1 MFSWVLTN
9 GTMRWMRTHNDL
21 SIESDVVAMTTIQT
35 TGGER
40 ESTYPLSYLKNLTQP
55 HKLMFGSLYYRQ
67 APKKLRPRSRAI
79 KRKLLANQRRPDFP
93 TSLWSDVISNS
104 FVDLNRVFDFRRS
117 AWDRYQ
123 GAALFLYPHR
133 TRELTD
139 YAKDIVDTFIAV
151 PGSPD
156 RVILYNKRVRTRVAE
171 SIGLPSDTAT

>member
-1 MFSWVLTN
+1 
-9 GTMRWMRTHNDL
+9 
-21 SIESDVVAMTTIQT
+21 
-35 TGGER
+35 
-40 ESTYPLSYLKNLTQP
+40 
-55 HKLMFGSLYYRQ
+55 
-67 APKKLRPRSRAI
+67 RAI

-123 GAALFLYPHR
+123 GAVLFLYPHR

-171 SIGLPSDTAT
+171 